1 MRPLLALLALTACKG
16 ADPAAPESPAD
27 SGAALFSLGDP
38 VLTVGNVQESM
49 RIEWMDAAIFD
60 ENLGLVVGQG
70 GFMTMG
76 LDPPAIL
83 AKVEAERAYRVAV
96 DGHIAYLATRI
107 HGVYSLD
114 LSDPSHPWMSQ
125 TRAISEGFHEDIAAD
140 AGRVLVGALDDG
152 AILLDPALDTLGV
165 IPASY
170 AFGVA
175 LQGDRA
181 LVADDDALVL
191 WDISDPAAP
200 VELNRAALR
209 ATGRDIAWQGE
220 QVAVAM
226 GGQGVAVFSLA
237 EDTLEHRGDLEF
249 PGTSYSVSIDGD
261 DLWIAGW
268 EVAALAWL
276 GEGGPVVRG
285 HEPVQQSAMGV
296 SARDGEALVADWMF
310 ATVLSSV
317 PGVAGPELHVPER
330 IGLGSEGASVAL
342 PLRNW
347 GALPMEITLEAQGVS
362 VSGDHFNLAPGEQ
375 ATPVLTGTGSL
386 KVRSDDPDEGSL
398 SVDVYLAE
406 LGIGSP
412 HPDFDLAGFTWP
424 DRQQRPYR
432 LADAAGQVL
441 MLAYFTTW

>member
-1 MRPLLALLALTACKG
+1 MNPLLALLALAACKG
-16 ADPAAPESPAD
+16 GPSPAPESSTD
-27 SGAALFSLGDP
+27 SGAAIFSLGDP
-38 VLTVGNVQESM
+38 ILTVGNVQESM
-49 RIEWMDAAIFD
+49 RIEWLDAAITGD
-60 ENLGLVVGQG
+60 NLGIVVGQG

-76 LDPPAIL
+76 LDPPEIL
-83 AKVEAERAYRVAV
+83 AKLEAERAYRVAV
-96 DGHIAYLATRI
+96 DGHFAYLATRI
-107 HGVYSLD
+107 HGVYSVD
-114 LSDPSHPWMSQ
+114 LSNPSQPRISQ
-125 TRAISEGFHEDIAAD
+125 THAISEGFHEDIAAD

-152 AILLDPALDTLGV
+152 AILLDPALETLGV

-191 WDISDPAAP
+191 WDITDPTAP
-200 VELNRAALR
+200 AELNRAALR

-220 QVAVAM
+220 HVAVAM
-226 GGQGVAVFSLA
+226 GGQGVAVFSL
-237 EDTLEHRGDLEF
+237 EGDTLEHRGDLEF
-249 PGTSYSVSIDGD
+249 PGTSFSVSIDGD

-268 EVAALAWL
+268 ELAALAWL

-296 SARDGEALVADWMF
+296 GARGGKALVADWMF
-310 ATVLSSV
+310 ATVLGSV

-330 IGLGSEGASVAL
+330 IGLGSPEATVAL

-347 GALPMEITLEAQGVS
+347 GAFPLEISLEAQGVNLS
-362 VSGDHFNLAPGEQ
+362 ADHFNLAPGEQ
-375 ATPVLTGTGSL
+375 VAPVLGGVGSL
-386 KVRSDDPDEGSL
+386 KVRSDDPDESSL
-398 SVDVYLAE
+398 SIDVYLAE
-406 LGIGSP
+406 LGIGSL

-424 DRQQRPYR
+424 ELQQRPYR